1 MTPEIQTESS
11 VYEKTTWERVTS
23 WMLIEGDRRV
33 VASGIT
39 VGIIGI
45 VGVLLW
51 GDMLAVGPDSAV
63 DSLFSSGLTAGVI
76 TLITISL
83 SINQLV
89 ISRVFGTVNSL
100 RDRLDGARQ
109 LHENVATLAGRP
121 SSPNDPAAFLS
132 LIAQTLNARVA
143 TLREMDESGDGPA
156 T

>member
-1 MTPEIQTESS
+1 
-11 VYEKTTWERVTS
+11 
-23 WMLIEGDRRV
+23 MLMEGDRRV

-39 VGIIGI
+39 VGIVGIIGALI
-45 VGVLLW
+45 W

-89 ISRVFGTVNSL
+89 ISRVFGTVKSL
-100 RDRLDGARQ
+100 TDRLDGARQ
-109 LHENVATLAGRP
+109 LHEDVATLAGQAIESKRP
-121 SSPNDPAAFLS
+121 VCVS
-132 LIAQTLNARVA
+132 LTHRSDAERPGRNPPCDERVRR
-143 TLREMDESGDGPA
+143 LGPA

>member
-63 DSLFSSGLTAGVI
+63 DSLFSSGSYCRCHNANYDLSFDKSTSSSHACSERLT
-76 TLITISL
+76 
-83 SINQLV
+83 
-89 ISRVFGTVNSL
+89 R
-100 RDRLDGARQ
+100 
-109 LHENVATLAGRP
+109 
-121 SSPNDPAAFLS
+121 
-132 LIAQTLNARVA
+132 
-143 TLREMDESGDGPA
+143 
-156 T
+156 